1 MRKLLEPQRGEDKWL
16 KRDSLER
23 EKELSGVLSFVMPC
37 MIVFIVFRSLGFFG
51 LACSQCRIHKI
62 LCSLSGASLQD
73 VKELGP
79 SKWICGGSE
88 DHNLIPEWPFKLALA
103 SPA

>member
-23 EKELSGVLSFVMPC
+23 EKELSGFWSLVEVLSFVMPC
-37 MIVFIVFRSLGFFG
+37 MIVFIVCRSLGFFG

-62 LCSLSGASLQD
+62 LCSLSGA
-73 VKELGP
+73 
-79 SKWICGGSE
+79 
-88 DHNLIPEWPFKLALA
+88 
-103 SPA
+103 